1 MASIRREFT
10 VAASAADAWDVIRD
24 VGALHTRFVPGF
36 VKDTV
41 LDGDTRIVTFGNG
54 SIVRERIV
62 DLDDKRRR
70 IAYAATGRSA
80 EHHNASVEVFDGSQ
94 TKIVWITDVL
104 PNDIADYIGS
114 MMDAAVPIMKQTFSR
129 KA

>member
-70 IAYAATGRSA
+70 IAYAATGGSA
-80 EHHNASVEVFDGSQ
+80 EHHNASVEVFDGPQ

-104 PNDIADYIGS
+104 PNDIANYIGS